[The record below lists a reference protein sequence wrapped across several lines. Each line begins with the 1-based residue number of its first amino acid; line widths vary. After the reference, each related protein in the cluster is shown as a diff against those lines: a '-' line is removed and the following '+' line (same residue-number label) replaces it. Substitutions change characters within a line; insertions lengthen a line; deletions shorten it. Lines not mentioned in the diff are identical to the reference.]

1 MLCCR
6 KSPWPRRGVREEGVV
21 GSGPG
26 HIELER
32 ALDSIR
38 VGRRHR
44 DDLGDLDQLTES
56 IERDGM
62 LQPITITP
70 DGVLVCGLRRLTAM
84 RRLGWKTANVWVRS
98 GITDRLGELLAE
110 QDDNALHKP
119 LTLTEQA
126 TLYRELKQ
134 VMAEDAARR
143 QEATRFGAADFVGDP
158 GAVHGAASGGAT
170 VAPPS
175 EATGKSRAQAAKMVS
190 GKQSY
195 TSFERINELQRLAAD
210 ETQPASV
217 RERAAA
223 ELEGIDAG
231 GSITAAHQRAHAEAS
246 LAQLERIA
254 GDPTRPADVRA
265 QASQD
270 AEQLRAADA
279 EVRAAELEQLAAEAL
294 ARLTREQKTKKG
306 KKRPAAPV
314 PMRTAVMSVRAFVL
328 TWEDLAGWWER
339 ADPEVIGPELTP
351 EQWELFT
358 QTVAGTVQFMHA
370 ATEAR
375 DAIADDPGDEP
386 ARLQAV

>member
-1 MLCCR
+1 
-6 KSPWPRRGVREEGVV
+6 V

-32 ALDSIR
+32 ALDSIQ

-56 IERDGM
+56 IARDGM

-84 RRLGWKTANVWVRS
+84 RKLGWKTANVWVRS

-126 TLYRELKQ
+126 ALYRELKE

-143 QEATRFGAADFVGDP
+143 QEATRFGAADFVG
-158 GAVHGAASGGAT
+158 GAAEVFGGASGGAT

-190 GKQSY
+190 GRNSY

-210 ETQPASV
+210 ESQPASV

-231 GSITAAHQRAHAEAS
+231 GSITAAHQRTHAEAS
-246 LAQLERIA
+246 LAELDRLA
-254 GDPTRPADVRA
+254 ADPAVSADVRA
-265 QASQD
+265 RAALD
-270 AEQLRAADA
+270 ADRLRAADA
-279 EVRAAELEQLAAEAL
+279 QVRAAELEQLAAEAL
-294 ARLTREQKTKKG
+294 ARLTHQQKAKKS
-306 KKRPAAPV
+306 KKPNGQAAPAPV
-314 PMRTAVMSVRAFVL
+314 PVIAAVMSVRAFVL

-339 ADPEVIGPELTP
+339 ADPTVIGPELTDA
-351 EQWELFT
+351 QWDLFT
-358 QTVAGTVQFMHA
+358 ATVAGTVQFMDAAETARHA
-370 ATEAR
+370 DADDATEDR
-375 DAIADDPGDEP
+375 R
-386 ARLQAV
+386 RLHAV